1 MDTSAPPGRWL
12 AFPRVLW
19 LSLLAA
25 FVLALPSVWMGFMSD
40 DYTHLLLLEGFP
52 ALGSRYD
59 LFRFAGGDVEGLK
72 RMMQEGP
79 YPWWTLPELKLAF
92 WRPLSSA
99 LAVLDHRLFGRT
111 PEFWHLHSLVWV
123 LGVVALFGA
132 LLRRF
137 LPGAVG
143 ALALLLFAIDDAR
156 VMPTA
161 WIANR
166 NAFVAAAPALLG
178 LWMHLEWREARRAW
192 ALPVSLAGF
201 ALGLM
206 GGESALGLLAYVLA
220 YELLG
225 ARGSVAERLRG
236 LAPVAVLGLAYL
248 VFYKVSGYGAFGSGS
263 YVDPVGET
271 GRFLVTA
278 AGRIPALLGGLL
290 VGVPAEL
297 WVAGPAVRPVLVG
310 VGLLGVGL
318 VALLVRAAWPG
329 LTEDERRHC
338 RWLFAGA
345 FLSLLPGAA
354 VFPSNR
360 LLLVP
365 GLGSAVAV
373 AVVLVHARRE
383 WVRGWRP
390 KGLMAGAAVLTLV
403 HLVLPPLL
411 WPAFLFGLNTLNARG
426 DAMLQVTRRELDEAR
441 LPGQRVVT
449 LAVPEPLS
457 AMYAPIILAAQGMP
471 KPRAWWTLTL
481 SPEPH
486 VFTRTGPAA
495 FELALTQGRFLTSE
509 FEHLFRGP
517 THPLPQGAKVDLGGL
532 RVTVLEA
539 DAGGPTRVGFE
550 LDTPLEDPSLVL
562 LHWRDGA
569 LRRFTAPSEGARI
582 SLTGTP

>member
-1 MDTSAPPGRWL
+1 MNTSFWGRWL

-19 LSLLAA
+19 LALLAS
-25 FVLALPSVWMGFMSD
+25 FVLALPTVWMGFMSD
-40 DYTHLLLLEGFP
+40 DYTHLLILDGFP
-52 ALGSRYD
+52 ALGSPFD
-59 LFRFAGGDVEGLK
+59 LFRFAGGNDAGMR
-72 RMMQEGP
+72 RMTEEGP

-99 LAVLDHRLFGRT
+99 LAVLDYRLFGRT
-111 PEFWHLHSLVWV
+111 AEAWHLHSLAWA

-143 ALALLLFAIDDAR
+143 ALALLLFAIDDAH

-206 GGESALGLLAYVLA
+206 GGESALGLFAYVLA

-225 ARGSVAERLRG
+225 ARGTPAERVRG
-236 LAPVAVLGLAYL
+236 LVPVALLGLGYL
-248 VFYKVSGYGAFGSGS
+248 VFYKLSGYGAFGSGS

-290 VGVPAEL
+290 LGVPADL
-297 WVAGPAVRPVLVG
+297 WVVGPGSRPVLVAL
-310 VGLLGVGL
+310 GLLGVGL

-338 RWLFAGA
+338 RWLFTGA
-345 FLSLLPGAA
+345 FLSLLPQAA

-360 LLLVP
+360 LLLLP
-365 GLGSAVAV
+365 SLGSAVAV
-373 AVVLVHARRE
+373 AVVLVHVRRE
-383 WVRGWRP
+383 WARGWRP
-390 KGLMAGAAVLTLV
+390 KRLVAGAGVLALV

-411 WPAFLFGLNTLNARG
+411 WPAMVWGLNVMGER
-426 DAMLQVTRRELDEAR
+426 MEQSLQVTERELDRAR
-441 LPGQRVVT
+441 LPEQRVVT
-449 LAVPEPLS
+449 LAMPEPIHG
-457 AMYAPIILAAQGMP
+457 MYAPIVLVARGMP
-471 KPRAWWTLTL
+471 KPRAWWGLTF

-486 VFTRTGPAA
+486 VFTRTGPAS
-495 FELALTQGRFLTSE
+495 FELALTRGRFLTSE
-509 FEHLFRGP
+509 FEHIFRGP
-517 THPLPQGAKVDLGGL
+517 THPLPQGAKVSLKGME
-532 RVTVLEA
+532 VTVLEA
-539 DAGGPTRVGFE
+539 DAGGPKRVGFVF
-550 LDTPLEDPSLVL
+550 DTPLEDPSLVL

-569 LRRFTAPSEGARI
+569 LRRFTPPAEGLQV
-582 SLTGTP
+582 SLSAGP